1 MIFETDWINIINDQ
15 REIFY
20 SFVDYI
26 QINKKTLGFF
36 NFYYKY
42 KISSRS
48 RVKLGLDI
56 QPGINFS
63 YFVYSYKGRLDYSE
77 TLVKL
82 KLEQKNLEVIS
93 ENIQA
98 LILKS
103 RINKTRPNKFLQL
116 RFYKT
121 RPSST
126 AIPMSKIV
134 LTGDKKD
141 IYNTEAET
149 LELAVPEQLNFN
161 YVRFIL

>member
-1 MIFETDWINIINDQ
+1 MIFETDWININDQ

-26 QINKKTLGFF
+26 LINKKTLGFF
-36 NFYYKY
+36 NFYYKFSS
-42 KISSRS
+42 SSRS
-48 RVKLGLDI
+48 RVKFGLDI

-82 KLEQKNLEVIS
+82 KLEQKNLEIS

-103 RINKTRPNKFLQL
+103 RIHKTRPNKFLQL

-126 AIPMSKIV
+126 TIPMSKIV

-149 LELAVPEQLNFN
+149 LELVVPEQLNFN

>member
-1 MIFETDWINIINDQ
+1 MIFETDWFNINDQ
-15 REIFY
+15 REIVH

-36 NFYYKY
+36 NFYYK
-42 KISSRS
+42 ISSRS
-48 RVKLGLDI
+48 RVKFGLDI

-63 YFVYSYKGRLDYSE
+63 YFVYYYKGRLDYSE

-103 RINKTRPNKFLQL
+103 RINK
-116 RFYKT
+116 
-121 RPSST
+121 
-126 AIPMSKIV
+126 
-134 LTGDKKD
+134 
-141 IYNTEAET
+141 
-149 LELAVPEQLNFN
+149 
-161 YVRFIL
+161 ILHIILL

>member
-103 RINKTRPNKFLQL
+103 RINRTRPNKFLQL

-134 LTGDKKD
+134 LTGDK
-141 IYNTEAET
+141 YNTESET
-149 LELAVPEQLNFN
+149 LELVVPEQLNFN

>member
-1 MIFETDWINIINDQ
+1 MIFETDWININDQ
-15 REIFY
+15 WEIFY

-36 NFYYKY
+36 NFYYK
-42 KISSRS
+42 ISSSS
-48 RVKLGLDI
+48 RVKFGLDI

-77 TLVKL
+77 ILVKL
-82 KLEQKNLEVIS
+82 KLEQKNLEIS

-103 RINKTRPNKFLQL
+103 RIHKTRPNKFLQL

-126 AIPMSKIV
+126 TIPMNKII
-134 LTGDKKD
+134 LTGDEKNIN

-149 LELAVPEQLNFN
+149 LELVVPEQLNFN

>member
-42 KISSRS
+42 KISSIS

-82 KLEQKNLEVIS
+82 KLEQKKLRGNQRKYTGL
-93 ENIQA
+93 NI
-98 LILKS
+98 
-103 RINKTRPNKFLQL
+103 
-116 RFYKT
+116 
-121 RPSST
+121 
-126 AIPMSKIV
+126 KI
-134 LTGDKKD
+134 
-141 IYNTEAET
+141 
-149 LELAVPEQLNFN
+149 
-161 YVRFIL
+161 

>member
-1 MIFETDWINIINDQ
+1 MIFETDWININDQ

-26 QINKKTLGFF
+26 QINRKTLGFF
-36 NFYYKY
+36 NFYYK
-42 KISSRS
+42 ISSRS
-48 RVKLGLDI
+48 RVKFGLDI

-82 KLEQKNLEVIS
+82 KLEQKNLEIS

-103 RINKTRPNKFLQL
+103 RIHKTRPNKFLQL

-126 AIPMSKIV
+126 TIPMNKII
-134 LTGDKKD
+134 LTGDEKN
-141 IYNTEAET
+141 IYNTEEET
-149 LELAVPEQLNFN
+149 LELVVPEQLNFN

>member
-1 MIFETDWINIINDQ
+1 MIFETDWININDQ

-36 NFYYKY
+36 NFYYK
-42 KISSRS
+42 ISSSS
-48 RVKLGLDI
+48 RVKFGLDI

-82 KLEQKNLEVIS
+82 KLEQKNLEIS

-103 RINKTRPNKFLQL
+103 RIHKTRPNKFLQL

-126 AIPMSKIV
+126 TIPMSKVV

-141 IYNTEAET
+141 IYNTESET
-149 LELAVPEQLNFN
+149 LELVVPEQLNFN

>member
-1 MIFETDWINIINDQ
+1 MIFETDWININDQ

-36 NFYYKY
+36 NFYYK
-42 KISSRS
+42 ISSSS
-48 RVKLGLDI
+48 RVKFGLDI

-63 YFVYSYKGRLDYSE
+63 YFVGRLDYSE

-126 AIPMSKIV
+126 AIPMNKII
-134 LTGDKKD
+134 LTGDEKD

-149 LELAVPEQLNFN
+149 LELVVPEQLNFN

>member
-1 MIFETDWINIINDQ
+1 MIFETDWININDQ

-36 NFYYKY
+36 NFYYK
-42 KISSRS
+42 ISSSS
-48 RVKLGLDI
+48 RVKFGLDI

-82 KLEQKNLEVIS
+82 KLEQKNLEIS

-103 RINKTRPNKFLQL
+103 RIHKTRPNKFLQL

-141 IYNTEAET
+141 IYNTESET
-149 LELAVPEQLNFN
+149 LELVVPEQLNFN

>member
-1 MIFETDWINIINDQ
+1 MIFETDWININDQ

-36 NFYYKY
+36 NFYYK
-42 KISSRS
+42 ISSSS
-48 RVKLGLDI
+48 RVKFGLDI

-63 YFVYSYKGRLDYSE
+63 YFVYSYKGRHYSE

-82 KLEQKNLEVIS
+82 KLEHKNLEIS

-103 RINKTRPNKFLQL
+103 KIHKTRPNKFLQL

-126 AIPMSKIV
+126 TIPMNKII
-134 LTGDKKD
+134 LTGDEKNIN

-149 LELAVPEQLNFN
+149 LELVVPEQLNFN

>member
-1 MIFETDWINIINDQ
+1 MIFETDWINRNDQ

-36 NFYYKY
+36 NFYYK
-42 KISSRS
+42 KISSGS
-48 RVKLGLDI
+48 RVKFGLDI

-103 RINKTRPNKFLQL
+103 RINRTRPNKFLQL

-126 AIPMSKIV
+126 AIPMSKII

-141 IYNTEAET
+141 IYNTESET
-149 LELAVPEQLNFN
+149 LELVVPEQLNFN

>member
-1 MIFETDWINIINDQ
+1 MIFETDWININDQ
-15 REIFY
+15 KEIFY
-20 SFVDYI
+20 SFVDYVRT
-26 QINKKTLGFF
+26 NKKTLGFF
-36 NFYYKY
+36 NFYYK
-42 KISSRS
+42 ISSRS
-48 RVKLGLDI
+48 RAKFGLDI

-77 TLVKL
+77 ILVKL

-141 IYNTEAET
+141 IYNTESET
-149 LELAVPEQLNFN
+149 LELVVPEQLNFN

>member
-1 MIFETDWINIINDQ
+1 MIFETDWININDQ

-36 NFYYKY
+36 NFYYK
-42 KISSRS
+42 ISSSS
-48 RVKLGLDI
+48 RVKFGLDI

-82 KLEQKNLEVIS
+82 KLEQKNLEIS

-103 RINKTRPNKFLQL
+103 RIHKTRPNKFLQL

-126 AIPMSKIV
+126 TIPMNKII
-134 LTGDKKD
+134 LTGDEKN
-141 IYNTEAET
+141 IYNTEEET
-149 LELAVPEQLNFN
+149 LELVVPEQLNFN

>member
-1 MIFETDWINIINDQ
+1 MIFETDWININDQ

-36 NFYYKY
+36 NFYYK
-42 KISSRS
+42 ISSSS
-48 RVKLGLDI
+48 RVKFGLDI

-82 KLEQKNLEVIS
+82 KQKKKNLEIS

-103 RINKTRPNKFLQL
+103 RIHKTRPNKFLQL

-126 AIPMSKIV
+126 TIPMNKII
-134 LTGDKKD
+134 LTGDEKNIN

-149 LELAVPEQLNFN
+149 LELVVPEQLNFN

>member
-1 MIFETDWINIINDQ
+1 MIFETDWININDQ

-103 RINKTRPNKFLQL
+103 RINRTRPNKFLQL

-126 AIPMSKIV
+126 AKIV

-141 IYNTEAET
+141 MYNTESET
-149 LELAVPEQLNFN
+149 LELVVPEQLNFN

>member
-1 MIFETDWINIINDQ
+1 MIFETDWININDQ

-36 NFYYKY
+36 NFYYK
-42 KISSRS
+42 ISSSS
-48 RVKLGLDI
+48 RVKFGLDI

-82 KLEQKNLEVIS
+82 KLEQKNLEIS

-103 RINKTRPNKFLQL
+103 RIHKTRPNKFLQL

-126 AIPMSKIV
+126 TIPMNKII
-134 LTGDKKD
+134 LTGDEKN
-141 IYNTEAET
+141 IYNTESET
-149 LELAVPEQLNFN
+149 LELVVPEQLNFN